1 MDIVNAIAKARF
13 ASSGPQCVSL
23 LKGDLSQVE
32 LLCMEPGQ
40 ELTVTTGRWVYYLVK
55 GMARL
60 CSGGQEHEVAAGQV
74 AAMSPN
80 ERHSIANTGEQRLI
94 CFAVGHEA

>member
-1 MDIVNAIAKARF
+1 MEIVNAIAKARF

-23 LKGDLSQVE
+23 RKDGPAQAE

-40 ELTVTTGRWVYYLVK
+40 ELTVTAGRWVYYLVK
-55 GMARL
+55 GTARL
-60 CSGGQEHEVAAGQV
+60 CAGGEDHELAAGQV

-80 ERHSIANTGEQRLI
+80 ERHSIANIGEQRLI